1 MMNMREFLSHLH
13 AFDSCQ
19 VAVIGD
25 LMLDEYLWGHIER
38 ISPEAPVPILNIVR
52 REVTLGGAGNVVENL
67 RSLGV
72 RVTALGV
79 IGHDETGKQV
89 LDLLNGHSVD
99 VSGVIPDAH
108 RKSTRKVRLMSLEH
122 GQQVF
127 RLDEESTL
135 EVAGDIE
142 NHLINMIRAA
152 ADSVQVILCSDYMKG
167 ALTKRVLAAAFAAAR
182 KHGICCIV
190 APKDSNPQK
199 YYGAGLLMPNVRELA
214 QLVGTRVD
222 GEGWLSDASWR
233 LMERLCLEALVVT
246 RGSEGMSLFEAVK
259 GEMRRVDVPTM
270 AQSVYDVT
278 GAGDTAVA
286 TFAAAIAAG
295 ADRETAV
302 RLANI
307 AAGIKVG
314 KRGTATVNVEEM
326 HKRLREEEFLLSG
339 GRKAQVTGPARARFD
354 AETAP
359 VQSEGYEGGA
369 I

>member
-1 MMNMREFLSHLH
+1 
-13 AFDSCQ
+13 
-19 VAVIGD
+19 
-25 LMLDEYLWGHIER
+25 
-38 ISPEAPVPILNIVR
+38 
-52 REVTLGGAGNVVENL
+52 
-67 RSLGV
+67 
-72 RVTALGV
+72 
-79 IGHDETGKQV
+79 
-89 LDLLNGHSVD
+89 
-99 VSGVIPDAH
+99 
-108 RKSTRKVRLMSLEH
+108 
-122 GQQVF
+122 
-127 RLDEESTL
+127 
-135 EVAGDIE
+135 
-142 NHLINMIRAA
+142 
-152 ADSVQVILCSDYMKG
+152 
-167 ALTKRVLAAAFAAAR
+167 
-182 KHGICCIV
+182 
-190 APKDSNPQK
+190 
-199 YYGAGLLMPNVRELA
+199 MPNVRELA

-222 GEGWLSDASWR
+222 GDGWLSDASWR

-278 GAGDTAVA
+278 GAGDTGVA

-359 VQSEGYEGGA
+359 VQSEGYEGEA